1 MNSFRRPKRR
11 KRTKQSVL
19 QTRAG
24 PQQRRRVFLKR
35 VSSLVLLAA
44 ALFAIGCGGYY
55 AGTRLALPFLAA
67 DSRYALQEII
77 LDGTA
82 HLPRKEIL
90 SASGLRLGQNVL
102 GVSLTE
108 VHKAIASLPYVQRA
122 SVRRELPNRIAI
134 TVEERVPLAKL
145 WTKGKR
151 FPGQSLCIDF
161 QGVIFAARKGE
172 VVALLPEIEGVPSD
186 ELEIGNRLDGPECRA
201 ALRLLRLL
209 QGTPSLRTLLDPA
222 SIDVSG
228 RLCLRVATRDGMA
241 IVLRLDH
248 MERQM
253 KRLQKIYAFSQ
264 SRGRK
269 VASVD
274 LTPEQN
280 VPVIFEY

>member
-1 MNSFRRPKRR
+1 MNRFRKPVRR
-11 KRTKQSVL
+11 KRSRQSVL

-24 PQQRRRVFLKR
+24 PQQRRRAFLRR
-35 VSSLVLLAA
+35 VSSLVLLVAG
-44 ALFAIGCGGYY
+44 LFVVGTGGYY
-55 AGTRLALPFLAA
+55 AGTRLALPFLAG
-67 DSRYALQEII
+67 DSRYALQDIRIE
-77 LDGTA
+77 GTA

-90 SASGLRLGQNVL
+90 SASGLHLGQNLL
-102 GVSLTE
+102 GVSLPA
-108 VHKAIASLPYVQRA
+108 VYKAVAALPYVQRA
-122 SVRRELPNRIAI
+122 SVRRELPDRVTI

-151 FPGQSLCIDF
+151 FAGQNLCIDL
-161 QGVIFAARKGE
+161 QGVVFVARKGE

-186 ELEIGNRLDGPECRA
+186 DLEIGNRLDSPECRA

-209 QGTPSLRTLLDPA
+209 QGTPSLRNLLDPA
-222 SIDVSG
+222 SLDVSG
-228 RLCLRVATRDGMA
+228 HLCLRVVTRDGISVA
-241 IVLRLDH
+241 LRLDH
-248 MERQM
+248 LERQM
-253 KRLQKIYAFSQ
+253 KRLQKIYTFSQ